1 MQAYLSGRKAHNYR
15 LLEASFLNCSARLRV
30 CEAVFRKALQSSST
44 NRPLPPLTYKPACG
58 LPFQYAWTRSVVQSL
73 SKSRFPALPVSVAQP
88 AGLFWLR
95 HIYIPGRLD
104 ESLSTNLR
112 LLGLAGQINHYQ
124 AFIGDERRAC
134 ETRWRLCRSLSLSR
148 YTGNVRALH
157 LIRITCVDSRRPDLA
172 KGGGSQDEVIASRTK
187 SQLYPRISLIR
198 LERNS

>member
-73 SKSRFPALPVSVAQP
+73 SKSRFPALPVSAAQP
-88 AGLFWLR
+88 AGLFRLR
-95 HIYIPGRLD
+95 HIPGLFD

-124 AFIGDERRAC
+124 AFIGD
-134 ETRWRLCRSLSLSR
+134 
-148 YTGNVRALH
+148 VRKL
-157 LIRITCVDSRRPDLA
+157 LRIQSPVAVVFFFFDA
-172 KGGGSQDEVIASRTK
+172 KGVLVKRDGGFVDRC
-187 SQLYPRISLIR
+187 P
-198 LERNS
+198 